1 MSTALLVNFL
11 SIPVV
16 IVVSACLAVYS
27 WKQRDIAGAK
37 PFFWMI
43 LALLFL
49 GICEGALLLARN
61 VVWAS
66 FWFDLRFFSLA
77 FAPVL
82 WFLFVFE
89 FTGKKT
95 FSASRH
101 KALLFVIP
109 AITQILIWT
118 NAWHS
123 LWVGSPVVF
132 RPEGLFILVDTS
144 ARVAGPWL
152 WVHYAYSYGLVI
164 LGLGRI
170 ILSAFSQDRR
180 TVGQIVSVAAGAVIM
195 AAAALAPGLGWI
207 PSGGFNPLAPG
218 MALGAM
224 LMFWGI
230 YRYRFLRSSLLN
242 VEERRGAALLIA
254 LFMFLTLGII
264 AAGSSYYRHYEKN
277 YRTEFEHLLASIAE
291 LKVRELIQWRKERLA
306 DASVLHNNENFA
318 GLVRRVVDSPKNAE
332 ANKRLR
338 IWLEQIRKAYHYR
351 NVMLLDV
358 DGRVRLS
365 LFEPEHALCAEV
377 FTHVN
382 EARQAQAPMLL
393 DFHREDADGAI
404 LLAVLNPV
412 FDGERFLGVIVLV
425 IDPHSYLYPM
435 ISNWPTPAQ
444 TAETLLV
451 RKEGDEVVFLNE
463 LKFQSQTALSLRF
476 PLSRKD
482 LPAARAASG
491 TEGVIEG
498 VDYRGVPVVAALKA
512 VPDSPW
518 FMVARMDRQEIYAP
532 IRERFWVMMIL
543 VFAFIGA
550 AGGAVLFLWQRQTGL
565 NYRRRAEAARAL
577 ETSEEKF
584 RKAFMTSPDAIA
596 LIRWSDGRVI
606 SINPG
611 FSQVT
616 GCSVQQ
622 AEGMAIADLPIWAK
636 PQDRATLME
645 MLQTDGVVEN
655 KEVQF
660 QTTTGESFYAL
671 VSASVLNLDG
681 ERHILTI
688 ARDITE
694 RKKAEE
700 GLARAHDRLRSF
712 FVANI
717 FGIVVAAGDG
727 SVIEAND
734 YYLNLIGFSRAE
746 FEAGLIDWRKLTP
759 PSWLDADNRAI
770 DEVRRKGTCDPYEKQ
785 YLRPDGR
792 LVDVL
797 LAVAGIPGKDEHLA
811 AFVVDIG
818 DRKRIEREM
827 QKLNEDLEVRV
838 AQRTSELQAKNE
850 ELERLNRVF
859 VDREL
864 RMRELKE
871 KIATLEKDNPEE
883 GL

>member
-1 MSTALLVNFL
+1 MSVALMLNLL
-11 SIPVV
+11 SIPMVLV
-16 IVVSACLAVYS
+16 IAAGLSVFSWRQRKRDGATPFLWMSLSVMLLA
-27 WKQRDIAGAK
+27 
-37 PFFWMI
+37 
-43 LALLFL
+43 
-49 GICEGALLLARN
+49 ICEGLMLLACD
-61 VVWAS
+61 VAWAS
-66 FWFDLRFFSLA
+66 FWFDLRFVSLA
-77 FAPVL
+77 ALPAF
-82 WFLFVFE
+82 WFLFVLE
-89 FTGKKT
+89 FTGRKQYFT
-95 FSASRH
+95 SSRT
-101 KALLFVIP
+101 ALLFIVP
-109 AITQILIWT
+109 VVTQILVWT
-118 NAWHS
+118 NPWHQ
-123 LWVGSPVVF
+123 LWELHSVNF
-132 RPEGLFILVDTS
+132 RTEGLFVLADTS

-152 WVHYAYSYGLVI
+152 WVHYIYSYGLVI
-164 LGLGRI
+164 LGLVKL
-170 ILSAFSQDRR
+170 ILSTFLRDRLAA
-180 TVGQIVSVAAGAVIM
+180 GQVISVATGTGIM
-195 AAAALAPGLGWI
+195 ALAALVPGLGWI
-207 PSGGFNPLAPG
+207 PTGSFNPLLPG
-218 MALGAM
+218 LALGTGVI
-224 LMFWGI
+224 FWGI
-230 YRYRFLRSSLLN
+230 YRYRFLRSSFFKK
-242 VEERRGAALLIA
+242 EENRGPAVLVT
-254 LFMFLTLGII
+254 LFIFLAIGIV
-264 AAGSSYYRHYEKN
+264 AAGFYYYRHYEKH
-277 YRTEFEHLLASIAE
+277 YRTEYEHLLASIAE
-291 LKVRELIQWRKERLA
+291 LKVRELLQWRKERLA

-332 ANKRLR
+332 ANKRLL
-338 IWLEQIRKAYHYR
+338 IWLEQVRKAYRYK
-351 NVMLLDV
+351 NVMFLDV
-358 DGRVRLS
+358 DGGVRLS
-365 LFEPEHALCAEV
+365 LREPEHTLCAEV
-377 FTHVN
+377 FTHVT
-382 EARQAQAPMLL
+382 EAREAREPLLL
-393 DFHREDADGAI
+393 DFHRDGSSGAI
-404 LLAVLNPV
+404 LLSVLTPV
-412 FDGERFLGVIVLV
+412 FDRDRFLGVIVLV
-425 IDPHSYLYPM
+425 MDPSDYLYPI
-435 ISNWPTPAQ
+435 ISSWPTPSH

-451 RKEGDEVVFLNE
+451 RQNGDDVEFLNE
-463 LKFQSQTALSLRF
+463 LRFQKGAALTLRF
-476 PLSRKD
+476 PLSRRD
-482 LPAARAASG
+482 LPAARAVSG
-491 TEGVIEG
+491 EQGVIEG
-498 VDYRGVPVVAALKA
+498 IDYRGVPVIAALKA

-518 FMVARMDRQEIYAP
+518 FMIARMDRDEIYAP
-532 IRERFWVMMIL
+532 IQERLRVMIAL
-543 VFAFIGA
+543 VLALI
-550 AGGAVLFLWQRQTGL
+550 GGAGFGVLFLWQRQTGL
-565 NYRRRAEAARAL
+565 NNKRRNESARAL

-712 FVANI
+712 FAANI

-811 AFVVDIG
+811 AFVVDIS

-838 AQRTSELQAKNE
+838 AQRTSELQTKNE

>member
-1 MSTALLVNFL
+1 MMSTALLVNIL

-49 GICEGALLLARN
+49 GICEGALLLARD

-109 AITQILIWT
+109 ALTQILIWT

-123 LWVGSPVVF
+123 LWVGSPVGF

-152 WVHYAYSYGLVI
+152 WMHYAYSYGLVI
-164 LGLGRI
+164 LGLGWI

-218 MALGAM
+218 MALGSM

-254 LFMFLTLGII
+254 LFLFLTLGII

-291 LKVRELIQWRKERLA
+291 LKVSELLQWRKERLA
-306 DASVLHNNENFA
+306 DAAVLYNNENFA
-318 GLVRRVVDSPKNAE
+318 GLVRRVSDRPMNAE
-332 ANKRLR
+332 ASKRLR

-351 NVMLLDV
+351 NVMLLDA

-365 LFEPEHALCAEV
+365 LLEPEHALCAEV

-382 EARQAQAPMLL
+382 EARQARAPMLL
-393 DFHREDADGAI
+393 DFHREGADGAI
-404 LLAVLNPV
+404 RLAVLSPV

-425 IDPHSYLYPM
+425 IDPHAYLYPM

-451 RKEGDEVVFLNE
+451 RKEGNEVVFLNE
-463 LKFQSQTALSLRF
+463 LKFQKQTALSLRF

-498 VDYRGVPVVAALKA
+498 IDYRGVPVVAALKA

-518 FMVARMDRQEIYAP
+518 FMIARMDRQEIYAP

-596 LIRWSDGRVI
+596 LIRWQDGRVI
-606 SINPG
+606 SVNSG
-611 FSQVT
+611 FSNVT
-616 GCSVQQ
+616 GCPREEV
-622 AEGMAIADLPIWAK
+622 EGAAIGDLPIWTHADSRTK
-636 PQDRATLME
+636 LLE
-645 MLQTDGVVEN
+645 KLQSAGVVEN
-655 KEVQF
+655 EEVPL
-660 QTTTGESFYAL
+660 QTAGGEPFYAL
-671 VSASVLNLDG
+671 VSASVLNIDQ

-694 RKKAEE
+694 RKQSENALAE
-700 GLARAHDRLRSF
+700 AHERLRSF
-712 FVANI
+712 FNANI
-717 FGIVVAAGDG
+717 FGIVVAADSGN
-727 SVIEAND
+727 ILEAND
-734 YYLNLIGFSRAE
+734 YYLSVIGFSRAE

-759 PSWLDADNRAI
+759 SQWLDADNRAI

-785 YLRPDGR
+785 YRRRDGS

-797 LAVAGIPGKDEHLA
+797 LAVARVPGQDEHLA
-811 AFVVDIG
+811 AFVLDIS

-827 QKLNEDLEVRV
+827 RKLNEELEARV

-850 ELERLNRVF
+850 ELARLNRVF

-871 KIATLEKDNPEE
+871 KIAQLERDHPQ
-883 GL
+883 